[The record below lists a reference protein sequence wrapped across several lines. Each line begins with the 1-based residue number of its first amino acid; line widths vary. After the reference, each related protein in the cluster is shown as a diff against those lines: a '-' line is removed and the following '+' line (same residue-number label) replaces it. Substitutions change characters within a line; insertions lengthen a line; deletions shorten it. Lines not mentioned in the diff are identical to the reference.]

1 MSFTTYN
8 CTTCSCTWAVQHT
21 TVQHAAVQH
30 AAVQHTTVQHAAVQ
44 RVAPFVSMLSVK
56 YTGEEEKNI
65 FLINDFKKSGP
76 QSCSDPINI
85 IQWI

>member
-1 MSFTTYN
+1 
-8 CTTCSCTWAVQHT
+8 
-21 TVQHAAVQH
+21 
-30 AAVQHTTVQHAAVQ
+30 VQHAAVQ

-85 IQWI
+85 IQ